1 MSRVPQTGPASDGDP
16 TRDPSRSGSA
26 LTAKVAAVANRLRLL
41 QLDFADDAPD
51 ARRDALSEEIERALA
66 QIVPDEREEFLR
78 AVQDM
83 FPTWDSNVQVAPKA
97 EEAAGASRVDER
109 ELKSSSFL
117 VERLVELSGRMSDE
131 ERTAVTGRLVKSGL
145 APPPANGSF
154 PEAAAERIRA
164 RLSIPA
170 ATSLDAARTV
180 ELAGMLVELAL
191 SLDQVVWNTWKQVA
205 PRSELRRTGDLART
219 VGRFATGDQDVP
231 RGQVKQDL
239 ERVRQLTAALISSV
253 AQAGRQFAQK
263 HQTRFSV
270 DAIKDAAGPGT
281 MLKPQAVR
289 CWEKYVEL
297 AGPLDS
303 AALENEL
310 LQSIAKYAEDL
321 VKGINR

>member
-1 MSRVPQTGPASDGDP
+1 MSSVPE
-16 TRDPSRSGSA
+16 SGSTIE
-26 LTAKVAAVANRLRLL
+26 LSAKVASVANRLRLL

-51 ARRDALSEEIERALA
+51 ARRDALADEVERALA
-66 QIVPDEREEFLR
+66 QIVPDQREEFLGR
-78 AVQDM
+78 LAEM
-83 FPTWDSNVQVAPKA
+83 FPTWDSNVQVAPMA
-97 EEAAGASRVDER
+97 EQAAGASRADER
-109 ELKSSSFL
+109 ELKSASFL
-117 VERLVELSGRMSDE
+117 VERLVEMAPRMSDE
-131 ERTAVTGRLVKSGL
+131 EKAAVTGRLARADLV
-145 APPPANGSF
+145 PPAPAGGGAV
-154 PEAAAERIRA
+154 PEAAAERLRT

-170 ATSLDAARTV
+170 TTAFDGARTV
-180 ELAGMLVELAL
+180 ELAGMLAELAL

-205 PRSELRRTGDLART
+205 PRSELRRTGELART
-219 VGRFATGDQDVP
+219 LGRFSTGDQDVA
-231 RGQVKQDL
+231 RGQVKQEL

-253 AQAGRQFAQK
+253 AQAGRQFAQR
-263 HQTRFSV
+263 HSARFSV

-281 MLKPQAVR
+281 MLKPQAVK

>member
-1 MSRVPQTGPASDGDP
+1 MPEPGLASDLS
-16 TRDPSRSGSA
+16 T
-26 LTAKVAAVANRLRLL
+26 KVASVANRLRLL

-51 ARRDALSEEIERALA
+51 ARRDALADEIERALA
-66 QIVPDEREEFLR
+66 QIVPDQREQFLHR
-78 AVQDM
+78 LQEM
-83 FPTWDSNVQVAPKA
+83 FPTWDGNVEVAPKA
-97 EEAAGASRVDER
+97 EQSAGASGVDER
-109 ELKSSSFL
+109 ELKNASFL
-117 VERLVELSGRMSDE
+117 VERLVALSPKMSDE
-131 ERTAVTGRLVKSGL
+131 ERAAVTGRLVKAGL
-145 APPPANGSF
+145 APPPTTGGF
-154 PEAAAERIRA
+154 PDAAAERLRA

-170 ATSLDAARTV
+170 STAFDAARTV

-205 PRSELRRTGDLART
+205 PRSELRRTGDLPRT
-219 VGRFATGDQDVP
+219 LSRFATGDQDVA

-253 AQAGRQFAQK
+253 AQAGRQFAQR
-263 HQTRFSV
+263 HSVRFSV

-281 MLKPQAVR
+281 MLKPQAVK